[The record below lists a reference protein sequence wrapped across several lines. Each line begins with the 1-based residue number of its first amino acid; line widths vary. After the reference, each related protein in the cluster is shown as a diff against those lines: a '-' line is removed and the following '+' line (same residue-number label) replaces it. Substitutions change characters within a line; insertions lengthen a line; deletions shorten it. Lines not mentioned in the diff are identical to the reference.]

1 MLRKKILIIT
11 CLVSLLALSFIGF
24 GYGYGWFI
32 NQSQTEPIDANTK
45 GIVFSYKVSDGID
58 EKTDVLAYSVKNVAF
73 FDKDSA
79 DEGKYFKD
87 MALEI
92 ELNITNVCDYDLAI
106 SLEFSSDESSDVA
119 HLEALLT
126 NEQLES
132 TSDYDSVEDVLEA
145 KKVGTSADKITLP
158 SKVEVKESGTA
169 YLYLFGVQPD
179 DSATND
185 FLNETYGFSIL
196 LSAVRYKD

>member
-1 MLRKKILIIT
+1 MRKKILIIT

-32 NQSQTEPIDANTK
+32 NQSQTEPIDWNTK
-45 GIVFSYKVSDGID
+45 GIVFSYKINDGFD
-58 EKTDVLAYSVKNVAF
+58 EKTDVLAYSVNNVAF
-73 FDKDSA
+73 FDKDST

-92 ELNITNVCDYDLAI
+92 EFNITNVCDYDLTV
-106 SLEFSSDESSDVA
+106 SLEFSAQEETTVA
-119 HLEALLT
+119 HLEGLLT
-126 NEQLES
+126 SEKIES
-132 TSDYDSVEDVLEA
+132 TTNYNSVEEVLEA
-145 KKVGTSADKITLP
+145 KKIGNSSSKITLP
-158 SKVEVKESGTA
+158 SKVEVKTVGTA

-185 FLNETYGFSIL
+185 FLADTYGFSIL
-196 LSAVRYKD
+196 LSAVRYKEQ

>member
-11 CLVSLLALSFIGF
+11 CLVSLLALSFIGL
-24 GYGYGWFI
+24 GYGFGWFI

-45 GIVFSYKVSDGID
+45 GIVFSYKVSDGIN

-73 FDKDSA
+73 FDKDSD

-92 ELNITNVCDYDLAI
+92 EFNITNVCDYDLAI
-106 SLEFSSDESSDVA
+106 SLEFTSGESSKVA
-119 HLEALLT
+119 HLEGLLT
-126 NEQLES
+126 STQLES
-132 TSDYDSVEDVLEA
+132 TSGYDSVEDVLEA

-158 SKVEVKESGTA
+158 NKVEVNKSGTA